1 MSVKSDS
8 RHLYLRVID
17 HIKEKIKDG
26 AYKERQKLPS
36 EFDLAKELGVSR
48 ATLREASR
56 YFRRRKCCHS
66 QTWCRNIC
74 KCKAVIFFWD

>member
-48 ATLREASR
+48 ATLKGSAA

-66 QTWCRNIC
+66 
-74 KCKAVIFFWD
+74 

>member
-26 AYKERQKLPS
+26 AYKRQKLPS

-48 ATLREASR
+48 ATLRKR
-56 YFRRRKCCHS
+56 CVF
-66 QTWCRNIC
+66 
-74 KCKAVIFFWD
+74 